1 MYMKKKTAVLLV
13 VAGMMLNAC
22 NPLETAKPIETT
34 AAVSVAEST
43 TAADSALVSLETS
56 ATDVAVADASV
67 DKALAGKKK
76 GETNPLRPTLEADKL
91 KPKKEL
97 KPKKDTE
104 KESDDNSSYSEDPVI
119 TEGGYQSYLD
129 VMAVPLSDPPEG
141 LCFYQGSTFW
151 FDNQEWDLEI
161 WTSATPS
168 SDGWYGWDDQNRF
181 YIKTYNEAG
190 DQFVLMDDMVAL
202 GYPSVDVYDDGKWL
216 HIVVSDFRT
225 ATAKITDY
233 SYLSEDNFFAKT
245 VILEQYGVNYMTGI
259 EVR

>member
-1 MYMKKKTAVLLV
+1 MKKRTAVLFV

-22 NPLETAKPIETT
+22 NPLETSKPIETT
-34 AAVSVAEST
+34 AATVTEST
-43 TAADSALVSLETS
+43 SAADIVAFETE
-56 ATDVAVADASV
+56 AVEVDPDASRAIV
-67 DKALAGKKK
+67 GKKK
-76 GETNPLRPTLEADKL
+76 GEINPLRPTVEAGKL
-91 KPKKEL
+91 KPKAELLPKE
-97 KPKKDTE
+97 DT
-104 KESDDNSSYSEDPVI
+104 DDSGSYSSDPVI

-129 VMAVPLSDPPEG
+129 VIAVPVTDPPEG

-190 DQFVLMDDMVAL
+190 DQFVLMDDTVAL

-216 HIVVSDFRT
+216 HIIVSDFRT

>member
-1 MYMKKKTAVLLV
+1 MKKRTAVLFV

-22 NPLETAKPIETT
+22 NPLETSKPIETT
-34 AAVSVAEST
+34 AATVTEST
-43 TAADSALVSLETS
+43 SAADIVAFETE
-56 ATDVAVADASV
+56 AVEVDPDASRAIV
-67 DKALAGKKK
+67 GKKK
-76 GETNPLRPTLEADKL
+76 GEINPLRPTVEAGKL
-91 KPKKEL
+91 KPKAELLPKE
-97 KPKKDTE
+97 DM
-104 KESDDNSSYSEDPVI
+104 DDSGSYSSDPVI
-119 TEGGYQSYLD
+119 TEDGYQSYLD

-190 DQFVLMDDMVAL
+190 DQFVLMDDTVAL

-216 HIVVSDFRT
+216 HIIVSDFRT

>member
-1 MYMKKKTAVLLV
+1 MKKRTAVLFV

-22 NPLETAKPIETT
+22 NPLETSKPLETT
-34 AAVSVAEST
+34 AATVTEST
-43 TAADSALVSLETS
+43 PAADIVAFETE
-56 ATDVAVADASV
+56 AVEVDPDASRAIV
-67 DKALAGKKK
+67 GKKK
-76 GETNPLRPTLEADKL
+76 GEINPLRPTVEAGNL
-91 KPKKEL
+91 KPKAELLPKE
-97 KPKKDTE
+97 DT
-104 KESDDNSSYSEDPVI
+104 DDSGSYSSDPVI

-190 DQFVLMDDMVAL
+190 DQFVLMDDTVAL

-216 HIVVSDFRT
+216 HIIVSDFRT

>member
-1 MYMKKKTAVLLV
+1 MKKRTAVLFV

-22 NPLETAKPIETT
+22 NPLETSKPLETT
-34 AAVSVAEST
+34 AATVTEST
-43 TAADSALVSLETS
+43 PAADIVAFETE
-56 ATDVAVADASV
+56 AVEVDPDASRAIV
-67 DKALAGKKK
+67 GKKK
-76 GETNPLRPTLEADKL
+76 GEINPLRPTVEAGNL
-91 KPKKEL
+91 KPKAELLPKE
-97 KPKKDTE
+97 DT
-104 KESDDNSSYSEDPVI
+104 DDSGSYSSDPVI

-151 FDNQEWDLEI
+151 FDNQEWELEI

-168 SDGWYGWDDQNRF
+168 ADGWYGWDDQNRF
-181 YIKTYNEAG
+181 YIKPYNEAG
-190 DQFVLMDDMVAL
+190 DQFVLMDDTVAL

-216 HIVVSDFRT
+216 HIIVSDFRT

>member
-1 MYMKKKTAVLLV
+1 MKKRTAVLFV

-22 NPLETAKPIETT
+22 NPLETSKPLETT
-34 AAVSVAEST
+34 AATVTEST
-43 TAADSALVSLETS
+43 PAADIVAFETE
-56 ATDVAVADASV
+56 AVEVEPDASMAIV
-67 DKALAGKKK
+67 GKKK
-76 GETNPLRPTLEADKL
+76 GEINPLRPTVEAGKL
-91 KPKKEL
+91 KPKAELLPKE
-97 KPKKDTE
+97 DT
-104 KESDDNSSYSEDPVI
+104 DDSGSYSSDPVI
-119 TEGGYQSYLD
+119 TEDGYQSYLD
-129 VMAVPLSDPPEG
+129 VIAVPVTDPPEG

>member
-1 MYMKKKTAVLLV
+1 MKKRTAVLFV

-22 NPLETAKPIETT
+22 NPLETSKPLETT
-34 AAVSVAEST
+34 AATVTEST
-43 TAADSALVSLETS
+43 PAADIVAFETE
-56 ATDVAVADASV
+56 AVEVEPDASRAIV
-67 DKALAGKKK
+67 GKKK
-76 GETNPLRPTLEADKL
+76 GEINPLRPTVEAGNL
-91 KPKKEL
+91 KPKAELLPKE
-97 KPKKDTE
+97 DT
-104 KESDDNSSYSEDPVI
+104 DDSGSYSSDPVI

-190 DQFVLMDDMVAL
+190 DQFVLMDDTVAL

-216 HIVVSDFRT
+216 HIIVSDFRT

>member
-1 MYMKKKTAVLLV
+1 MKKRTAVLFV

-22 NPLETAKPIETT
+22 NPLETSKPIETT
-34 AAVSVAEST
+34 AATVTEST
-43 TAADSALVSLETS
+43 SAADIVAFETE
-56 ATDVAVADASV
+56 AVEVDPDASRAIV
-67 DKALAGKKK
+67 GKKK
-76 GETNPLRPTLEADKL
+76 GEINPLRPTVESGKL
-91 KPKKEL
+91 KPKAELLPKE
-97 KPKKDTE
+97 DT
-104 KESDDNSSYSEDPVI
+104 DDSGSYSSDPVI

-190 DQFVLMDDMVAL
+190 DQFVLMDDTVAL

-216 HIVVSDFRT
+216 HIIVSDFRT

>member
-1 MYMKKKTAVLLV
+1 MKKRTAVLFV

-22 NPLETAKPIETT
+22 NPLETSKPLETT
-34 AAVSVAEST
+34 AATVTEST
-43 TAADSALVSLETS
+43 P
-56 ATDVAVADASV
+56 ATDIVAFETEAGEVEPDASRAIV
-67 DKALAGKKK
+67 GKKK
-76 GETNPLRPTLEADKL
+76 GEINPLRPTVEAGKL
-91 KPKKEL
+91 KPKAELLPKE
-97 KPKKDTE
+97 DT
-104 KESDDNSSYSEDPVI
+104 DDSGSYSSDPVI
-119 TEGGYQSYLD
+119 TEDGYQSYLD
-129 VMAVPLSDPPEG
+129 VIAVPVSDPPEG

-190 DQFVLMDDMVAL
+190 DQFVLMDDTVAL

-216 HIVVSDFRT
+216 HIIVSDFRT

>member
-1 MYMKKKTAVLLV
+1 MKKRTAVLFV

-22 NPLETAKPIETT
+22 NPLETSKPIETT
-34 AAVSVAEST
+34 AATVTEST
-43 TAADSALVSLETS
+43 TEADIIAFETEAIDIDSDVSKALV
-56 ATDVAVADASV
+56 
-67 DKALAGKKK
+67 GKKK
-76 GETNPLRPTLEADKL
+76 GETNPLRPTVEAGKL
-91 KPKKEL
+91 KPKAELLPKE
-97 KPKKDTE
+97 DT
-104 KESDDNSSYSEDPVI
+104 DDSGSYSSDPVI
-119 TEGGYQSYLD
+119 TEDGYQSYLD
-129 VMAVPLSDPPEG
+129 VMAVPFSDPPEG

-151 FDNQEWDLEI
+151 FDNQEWELEI

-168 SDGWYGWDDQNRF
+168 ADGWYGWDDQNRF

-190 DQFVLMDDMVAL
+190 DQFVLMDDTVAL

-216 HIVVSDFRT
+216 HIIVSDFRT

>member
-1 MYMKKKTAVLLV
+1 MKKRTAVLLV

-22 NPLETAKPIETT
+22 NPLETSKPLETT
-34 AAVSVAEST
+34 AATVTEST
-43 TAADSALVSLETS
+43 SAADIVAFETE
-56 ATDVAVADASV
+56 AVEVDPDASRAIV
-67 DKALAGKKK
+67 GKKK
-76 GETNPLRPTLEADKL
+76 GEINPLRPTVEAGKL
-91 KPKKEL
+91 KPKAELLPKE
-97 KPKKDTE
+97 DT
-104 KESDDNSSYSEDPVI
+104 DDSGSYSSDPVI

-129 VMAVPLSDPPEG
+129 VIAVPVTDPPEG

-190 DQFVLMDDMVAL
+190 DQFVLMDDTVAL

-216 HIVVSDFRT
+216 HIIVSDFRT

-259 EVR
+259 DVR

>member
-1 MYMKKKTAVLLV
+1 MKKRTAVLFV

-22 NPLETAKPIETT
+22 NPLETSKPLETT
-34 AAVSVAEST
+34 AATVTEST
-43 TAADSALVSLETS
+43 PAADIVAFETE
-56 ATDVAVADASV
+56 AVEVEPDASRAIV
-67 DKALAGKKK
+67 GKKK
-76 GETNPLRPTLEADKL
+76 GEINPLRPTVEAGKL
-91 KPKKEL
+91 KPKAELLPKE
-97 KPKKDTE
+97 DT
-104 KESDDNSSYSEDPVI
+104 DDSGSYSSDPVI

-129 VMAVPLSDPPEG
+129 VIAVPVTDPPEG

-190 DQFVLMDDMVAL
+190 DQFVLMDDTVAL

-216 HIVVSDFRT
+216 HIIVSDFRT

>member
-1 MYMKKKTAVLLV
+1 MKKRTAVLFV

-22 NPLETAKPIETT
+22 NPLETSKPIETT
-34 AAVSVAEST
+34 AATVTEST
-43 TAADSALVSLETS
+43 SAADIVAFETE
-56 ATDVAVADASV
+56 AVEVDPDASRAIV
-67 DKALAGKKK
+67 GKKK
-76 GETNPLRPTLEADKL
+76 GEINPLRPTVEAGKL
-91 KPKKEL
+91 KPKAELLPKE
-97 KPKKDTE
+97 DT
-104 KESDDNSSYSEDPVI
+104 DDSGSYSSDPVI

-190 DQFVLMDDMVAL
+190 DQFVLMDDTVAL

-216 HIVVSDFRT
+216 HIIVSDFRT

>member
-1 MYMKKKTAVLLV
+1 MKKRTAVLFV

-22 NPLETAKPIETT
+22 NPLETSKPLETT
-34 AAVSVAEST
+34 AATVTEST
-43 TAADSALVSLETS
+43 SAADIVAFETE
-56 ATDVAVADASV
+56 AVEVEPDASRAIV
-67 DKALAGKKK
+67 GKKK
-76 GETNPLRPTLEADKL
+76 GEINPLRPTVEAGKL
-91 KPKKEL
+91 KPKSELLPKE
-97 KPKKDTE
+97 DT
-104 KESDDNSSYSEDPVI
+104 DDSGSYSFDPVI

-190 DQFVLMDDMVAL
+190 DQFVLMDDTVAL

-216 HIVVSDFRT
+216 HIIVSDFRT

>member
-1 MYMKKKTAVLLV
+1 MKKRTAVLFV

-22 NPLETAKPIETT
+22 NPLETSKPLETT
-34 AAVSVAEST
+34 AATVTEST
-43 TAADSALVSLETS
+43 PAADIVAFETE
-56 ATDVAVADASV
+56 AVEVEPDASRAIV
-67 DKALAGKKK
+67 GKKK
-76 GETNPLRPTLEADKL
+76 GEINPLRPTVEAGKL
-91 KPKKEL
+91 KPKAELLPKE
-97 KPKKDTE
+97 DT
-104 KESDDNSSYSEDPVI
+104 DDSGSYSSDPVI
-119 TEGGYQSYLD
+119 TEDGYQSYLD
-129 VMAVPLSDPPEG
+129 VIAVPVTDPPEG
-141 LCFYQGSTFW
+141 LSHYNSATFW
-151 FDNQEWDLEI
+151 FDNQEWELEI

-168 SDGWYGWDDQNRF
+168 ADGWYGWDDQNRF

>member
-1 MYMKKKTAVLLV
+1 MKKRTAVLFV

-22 NPLETAKPIETT
+22 NPLETSKPLETT
-34 AAVSVAEST
+34 AATVTEST
-43 TAADSALVSLETS
+43 PAADIVAFETE
-56 ATDVAVADASV
+56 AVEVEPDASRAIV
-67 DKALAGKKK
+67 GKKK
-76 GETNPLRPTLEADKL
+76 GEINPLRPTVEAGKL
-91 KPKKEL
+91 KPKAELLPKE
-97 KPKKDTE
+97 DT
-104 KESDDNSSYSEDPVI
+104 DDSGSYSSDPVI
-119 TEGGYQSYLD
+119 TEGGYQTYLD

-190 DQFVLMDDMVAL
+190 DQFVLMDDTVAL

-216 HIVVSDFRT
+216 HIIVSDFRT

>member
-1 MYMKKKTAVLLV
+1 
-13 VAGMMLNAC
+13 MLNAC
-22 NPLETAKPIETT
+22 NPLETSKPIETT
-34 AAVSVAEST
+34 AATVAEST
-43 TAADSALVSLETS
+43 TAADVVAFVPDSIEVDPDSSRALVR
-56 ATDVAVADASV
+56 
-67 DKALAGKKK
+67 KKK
-76 GETNPLRPTLEADKL
+76 GETNPLRPTAEAGKL
-91 KPKKEL
+91 KPKAEIL
-97 KPKKDTE
+97 VE
-104 KESDDNSSYSEDPVI
+104 KETQKEVDDSGSYSEDPVI

-216 HIVVSDFRT
+216 HIVVSDFRS
-225 ATAKITDY
+225 ATAKVTDY

-259 EVR
+259 DVR